1 MKELMEDNPGSNVI
15 EFVRLGENINK
26 WFKGRA
32 FTKSSNAIAE
42 AMVSDK
48 GIDALIELAAG
59 WKDQA
64 KLISYARSVILSNA
78 AVDQAMN

>member
-1 MKELMEDNPGSNVI
+1 
-15 EFVRLGENINK
+15 
-26 WFKGRA
+26 
-32 FTKSSNAIAE
+32 
-42 AMVSDK
+42 MVSDK
-48 GIDALIELAAG
+48 GIDALLELAAG